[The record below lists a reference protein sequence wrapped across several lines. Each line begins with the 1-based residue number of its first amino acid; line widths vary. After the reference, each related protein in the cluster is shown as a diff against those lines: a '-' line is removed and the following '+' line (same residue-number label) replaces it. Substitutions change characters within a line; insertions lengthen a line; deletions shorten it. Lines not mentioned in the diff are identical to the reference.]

1 MKSSKN
7 EMAAQLKTLEL
18 ISLHLIDRNETI
30 AVAES
35 VTAGLLTRSFS
46 LAENAT
52 YFLQGGI
59 IVYNL
64 GQKARHLKVN
74 PIHGERTNCVSAEI
88 AIQMALAVAD
98 QFCSEWGLAITG
110 YAAPVPEL
118 KIESCFAHYAIT
130 NAGRVV
136 HSNILETKLLGQ
148 ARVQQ
153 YFVDQLLKVFKDQLS

>member
-1 MKSSKN
+1 M
-7 EMAAQLKTLEL
+7 QLKILEFISSQL
-18 ISLHLIDRNETI
+18 IERKETV

-52 YFLQGGI
+52 AFLQGGI

-64 GQKARHLKVN
+64 GQKTKHLNVN

-98 QFCSEWGLAITG
+98 QFCSEWGIAITG
-110 YAAPVPEL
+110 YAAPVPAL
-118 KIESCFAHYAIT
+118 NVKSCFAHYAIT
-130 NAGRVV
+130 NNDRLV
-136 HSNILETKLLGQ
+136 HSNIIETKLLGQ

-153 YFVDQLLKVFKDQLS
+153 YFVDQLLRTFRDQLS